1 MINFLKIDRMDI
13 LYEYSSKI
21 LATDFVKVEVSGSS
35 NDQKARMERGI
46 NESRIAIITVSTASE
61 WEIYSKLS
69 KDESLGA
76 GECSSIALAAIGK
89 YTVAMDDKR
98 AIAKAKKLAPPIN
111 VVTTKDIMVKAI
123 QTGFLTV
130 READIIKADWSKHY
144 KFRLNFESFESII

>member
-21 LATDFVKVEVSGSS
+21 LATDFVKVEVSARS
-35 NDQKARMERGI
+35 NDQKARMDRAI

-69 KDESLGA
+69 NDESLGA

-89 YTVAMDDKR
+89 YAVAMDDKR
-98 AIAKAKKLAPPIN
+98 AIAKAKK
-111 VVTTKDIMVKAI
+111 
-123 QTGFLTV
+123 TGSSDKCSDNK
-130 READIIKADWSKHY
+130 RHHG
-144 KFRLNFESFESII
+144 